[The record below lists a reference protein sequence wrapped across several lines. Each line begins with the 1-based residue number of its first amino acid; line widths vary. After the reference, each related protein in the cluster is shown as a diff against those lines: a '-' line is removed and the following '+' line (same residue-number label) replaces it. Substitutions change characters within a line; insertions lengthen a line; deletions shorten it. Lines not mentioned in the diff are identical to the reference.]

1 LQQNGGARVE
11 VAKPPLFS
19 GKMEKV
25 SVFINTA
32 CLYLSMKIMGE
43 SEVTRIVWVLSY
55 VQGEVVEA

>member
-1 LQQNGGARVE
+1 MQQNGGARVE

-55 VQGEVVEA
+55 AQGEVVEA

>member
-32 CLYLSMKIMGE
+32 CLYLSMKIMEE

-55 VQGEVVEA
+55 AQGEVVEA

>member
-1 LQQNGGARVE
+1 MQQNGGARVE

>member
-25 SVFINTA
+25 NTFINA
-32 CLYLSMKIMGE
+32 AYLYLSMKMTGE
-43 SEVTRIVWVLSY
+43 LEVARMAWILSY
-55 VQGEVVEA
+55 IQGGVC